1 MKNTKK
7 FKFWKLAL
15 IDPFW
20 MSFYPKRTIE
30 KIIDKPQQALIEII
44 SYTDR

>member
-20 MSFYPKRTIE
+20 TSFYPKPTIE
-30 KIIDKPQQALIEII
+30 KIIDKPQQALMETI